1 MLTTRPI
8 VAFVATVDPPRA
20 KAFYA
25 DTLGL
30 RLVSEDAFALAFEA
44 GGTLLRVAT
53 VQALQPAGYTVLGWI
68 VPDIQQAVRD
78 LSDRHVRFQRYD
90 GMGQDEHGVWK
101 APGGA
106 KVAWFRD
113 PDGNTLSLTELES
126 STTRVT
132 RARGTTSANSRQTSR
147 RASRTASR
155 RK

>member
-78 LSDRHVRFQRYD
+78 LSDRQVRFQRYD

-101 APGGA
+101 APSGA
-106 KVAWFRD
+106 RVAWFRD
-113 PDGNTLSLTELES
+113 PDGNTLSITQLES
-126 STTRVT
+126 SPRRVT
-132 RARGTTSANSRQTSR
+132 RVRGKTSTNARRTSR

>member
-68 VPDIQQAVRD
+68 VPDIQRAVRD
-78 LSDRHVRFQRYD
+78 LSDRHVRFERYD

-101 APGGA
+101 APSGA
-106 KVAWFRD
+106 RVAWFRD
-113 PDGNTLSLTELES
+113 PDGNTLSITQLES
-126 STTRVT
+126 SPRRVP
-132 RARGTTSANSRQTSR
+132 RAPGKRSTNAHPTSR